1 MSTKSKTKTSNN
13 DYNQEKD
20 AESTIAT
27 KKVDTKYYD
36 ELFKRIKDQDLEE
49 FNDQDSLDI
58 LYNNIIEQISE
69 NENELKKCMNSYHID
84 YFIYK
89 SSLENFVR
97 LFELLTFDSNKLNDY
112 LSDSRVSRAYEA
124 CLALIGEKIALAKK
138 VSTNED
144 NLDKLKSLLS
154 NLGNYLVENF
164 ESIIETHNGVFALR
178 YFLRVIGDEDV
189 VEQTTTNLSNTNKSN
204 KKFQNKQSE
213 FNIKNVQVKQIPKE
227 WKLNKYLKKFSKKLD
242 DLNILGIFFSIQSF
256 FIFSIKLISYIV
268 EIGLVASV
276 SPSIS
281 LLLRKLSTSY
291 TDLCNDVIANIH
303 KQFVKKP
310 NSFHS
315 MIQDSIG

>member
-1 MSTKSKTKTSNN
+1 MSTKSKNKTSTNN
-13 DYNQEKD
+13 EYGKEKD
-20 AESTIAT
+20 NETTIAT

-36 ELFKRIKDQDLEE
+36 ELFKRIKDQDSEE

-97 LFELLTFDSNKLNDY
+97 LFELLTSDSNKLNDY

-124 CLALIGEKIALAKK
+124 CLALVGEKIALGKK
-138 VSTNED
+138 VSTNEE

-154 NLGNYLVENF
+154 NLGDYLVENF

-189 VEQTTTNLSNTNKSN
+189 VEQATSNNSNTNKSN
-204 KKFQNKQSE
+204 KKFQNKQNE
-213 FNIKNVQVKQIPKE
+213 FNIKNVQVKLVPKE
-227 WKLNKYLKKFSKKLD
+227 WKLNKYLKKLSKKLD
-242 DLNILGIFFSIQSF
+242 DINILGILNLNLDYINN
-256 FIFSIKLISYIV
+256 FIIYI
-268 EIGLVASV
+268 L
-276 SPSIS
+276 
-281 LLLRKLSTSY
+281 Y
-291 TDLCNDVIANIH
+291 
-303 KQFVKKP
+303 
-310 NSFHS
+310 
-315 MIQDSIG
+315 